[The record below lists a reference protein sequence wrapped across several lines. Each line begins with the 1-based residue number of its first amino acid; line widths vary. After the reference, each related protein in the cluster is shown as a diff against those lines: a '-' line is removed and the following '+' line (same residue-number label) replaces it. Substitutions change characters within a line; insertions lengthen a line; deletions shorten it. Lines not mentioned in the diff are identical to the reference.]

1 MSEITKLE
9 QNLIIKN
16 IDKETVNISINDNE
30 MLMAIVGQFDQNI
43 KSLSKLTKTDIFFR
57 GNSITCKGDKEKLSI
72 FCEAIKFLI
81 NKYFLT
87 NIIEKED
94 IVLSVKKN
102 LEIEQSNVK
111 NFKQLIKTP
120 KKSIIARSENQSE
133 YIKALKEN
141 DIIMSLGPAG
151 TGKSFLAVSVAIT
164 LLMEKKIDRVIL
176 SRPAVEA
183 GEKLGFLPGD
193 MKEKVDPYLRPLYD
207 ALYELFGADKIDKKI
222 ETGEIEI
229 APLAFMRGRTLKNC
243 FAILDEAQNATET
256 QIKMFLTR
264 IGENSK
270 LVVNGDPSQ
279 VDLINKRES
288 GLVKSKNIL
297 KDLEEIKI
305 IEFDHNDVVRHPLVS
320 KIIKAYQN
328 KSVDDKS

>member
-1 MSEITKLE
+1 MSEISKLDH
-9 QNLIIKN
+9 NLIIKK
-16 IDKETVNISINDNE
+16 IDSETVNLQITDNE
-30 MLMAIVGQFDQNI
+30 TLMSIVGQFDQNL
-43 KSLSKLTKTDIFFR
+43 KDLAKLTSTNIFFR
-57 GNSITCKGDKEKLSI
+57 GNSITCKGNKENINI

-87 NIIEKED
+87 KIIEKED
-94 IVLSVKKN
+94 ILLSVKKN
-102 LEIEQSNVK
+102 VELNDTNIKS
-111 NFKQLIKTP
+111 FKQLIKTP
-120 KKSIIARSENQSE
+120 RKSVIARSEKQSD
-133 YIKALKEN
+133 YIKGIKRKRYCYVSWASWDWKKFF
-141 DIIMSLGPAG
+141 G
-151 TGKSFLAVSVAIT
+151 SFSWSYT
-164 LLMEKKIDRVIL
+164 FNGKKIERVIL

-279 VDLINKRES
+279 IDLINKSQS
-288 GLVKSKNIL
+288 GLIKSKNIL
-297 KDLEEIKI
+297 KHIKEIEI
-305 IEFDHNDVVRHPLVS
+305 VEFDHKDVVRHPLVS
-320 KIIKAYQN
+320 KIIRAYQK
-328 KSVDDKS
+328 KSADDKN